1 MTKRMF
7 ALSDD
12 AAATLGKLAS
22 ESGMSAD
29 ELLTMAILDL
39 AYSGKVLEK
48 SEHEQLVAAVR
59 VALDEHA
66 DEYDAD
72 AIARTIG
79 HNGGFYVSDAIRFG
93 IRFDTDNLGERYLRI
108 GNLTITLDDYEV

>member
-7 ALSDD
+7 VLSDE
-12 AAATLGKLAS
+12 ASRALKKLAS
-22 ESGMSAD
+22 KSGMSSD

-39 AYSGKVLEK
+39 ADSGKVLEK
-48 SEHEQLVAAVR
+48 NKHDKLVAAVR
-59 VALDEHA
+59 DALGEHA

-79 HNGGFYVSDAIRFG
+79 HGGRFYVSDAIRFG
-93 IRFDTDNLGERYLRI
+93 IRFDTDNFGERYLRI
-108 GNLTITLDDYEV
+108 GNLTITLGCYEV